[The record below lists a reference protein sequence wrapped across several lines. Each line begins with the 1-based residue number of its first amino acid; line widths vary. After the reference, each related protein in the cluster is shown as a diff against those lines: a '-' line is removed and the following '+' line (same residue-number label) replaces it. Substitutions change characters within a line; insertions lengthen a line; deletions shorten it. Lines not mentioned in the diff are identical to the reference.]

1 MRINPLMNYDEL
13 LENAKEMAQLLKLIA
28 HPDRLMVLCHLVE
41 GEMNA
46 GELAGQSSLSGSAF
60 SQHLALLRK
69 ANIINAR
76 KEGLHIFYSLKDER
90 IRELMKTMYEVC
102 QK

>member
-1 MRINPLMNYDEL
+1 MTSPDDL

-28 HPDRLMVLCHLVE
+28 HPERLMALCHLIQ

-46 GELAGQSSLSGSAF
+46 GELAKNSSLSGSAF
-60 SQHLALLRK
+60 SQHLALLRN
-69 ANIINAR
+69 AEIISAR
-76 KEGLHIFYSLKDER
+76 KDGLHIFYSLKDER
-90 IRELMKTMYEVC
+90 IREIMQTMHQLC